1 LEVISDG
8 RDGAIE
14 EQGEEVNGVGIDA
27 RALVASS
34 MLNGVA
40 NVTWKGVGL
49 LVWKRRRV
57 GITQGW
63 DSGSKLLFDMG

>member
-1 LEVISDG
+1 MEVISDR

-14 EQGEEVNGVGIDA
+14 EGGEEVNGVGVDT

-34 MLNGVA
+34 MSNGVA

-49 LVWKRRRV
+49 VVWKRRGV
-57 GITQGW
+57 GTTQHW
-63 DSGSKLLFDMG
+63 DSGSIQLFDMG